1 MKKRDGCLRVSI
13 FFDCKMPLAQPVDG
27 KFVDQ
32 TNPAEAAMR
41 VVTFFVRGGIISG
54 VGAYTIKK
62 LEPAGGDSQQLIGS
76 SGGQLYYEIMET
88 V

>member
-1 MKKRDGCLRVSI
+1 MDTCGRPSFFIAICLLTR
-13 FFDCKMPLAQPVDG
+13 PADG

-32 TNPAEAAMR
+32 RKPVEAAMR

-62 LEPAGGDSQQLIGS
+62 LEPAGGDSQQLFGS